1 MIDLAAVQLRVKE
14 NQPAAV
20 AKGAHMA
27 FSLDHVVIA
36 VSDLDRAMLDYSKL
50 GFTVLRGGE
59 HPRRGSVNALIVFK
73 DGSYFELI
81 GFPRPVPEFRWWEIL
96 QKAGPGF
103 VDFALLPSNLEADL
117 KEARSRGF
125 AGGEI
130 EPGGRI
136 TPSGERAE
144 WQTLRPHSNDL
155 PFLCADISP
164 RSLRVPEGDARN
176 HPNGALGIARL
187 TVAVRD
193 LPTSIEN
200 YRALLPEGWSSSGPN
215 SAVFFCGAAIIE
227 LKQPTTG
234 GVPADDALAS
244 HLDQRGEGL
253 FAVSLRGVR
262 DRKPF
267 DPALTKGAPLDA
279 LPR

>member
-1 MIDLAAVQLRVKE
+1 MIDLAAVQLRAKE
-14 NQPAAV
+14 NQPAPV

-36 VSDLDRAMLDYSKL
+36 VSDLDRAILDYSKL

-59 HPRRGSVNALIVFK
+59 HPHRGSINALIVFK

-117 KEARSRGF
+117 KEARFRGF
-125 AGGEI
+125 VASEV

-144 WQTLRPHSNDL
+144 WR
-155 PFLCADISP
+155 
-164 RSLRVPEGDARN
+164 
-176 HPNGALGIARL
+176 
-187 TVAVRD
+187 
-193 LPTSIEN
+193 
-200 YRALLPEGWSSSGPN
+200 
-215 SAVFFCGAAIIE
+215 
-227 LKQPTTG
+227 
-234 GVPADDALAS
+234 
-244 HLDQRGEGL
+244 
-253 FAVSLRGVR
+253 
-262 DRKPF
+262 
-267 DPALTKGAPLDA
+267 
-279 LPR
+279 